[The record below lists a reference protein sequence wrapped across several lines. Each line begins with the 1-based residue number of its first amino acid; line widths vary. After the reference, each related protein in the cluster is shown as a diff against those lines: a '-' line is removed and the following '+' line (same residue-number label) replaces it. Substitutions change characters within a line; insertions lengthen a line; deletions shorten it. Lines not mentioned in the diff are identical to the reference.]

1 MQNLFPPG
9 DTTWKNNQ
17 TQSAWREFSFAFNQ
31 VTRAIE
37 PNLQLEDM
45 IADWNNIEKLL
56 AKRSR
61 NRNLQL
67 SRYFTY
73 N

>member
-1 MQNLFPPG
+1 ME
-9 DTTWKNNQ
+9 K
-17 TQSAWREFSFAFNQ
+17 
-31 VTRAIE
+31 RAIE

-45 IADWNNIEKLL
+45 ITGWNNIAKLL
-56 AKRSR
+56 AERSR
-61 NRNLQL
+61 ERKCQL